1 MGHYVNQSGVYLGE
15 YGDSDETQA
24 AVIEYDLLEVPS
36 APERA
41 DQFWNGTRWQYPSH
55 HYVASDGS
63 YEGFLED
70 GNQAQD
76 SIIVPSAPEDAT
88 DQYWANSQW
97 TWRVHYYRDA
107 DGNFIGACAGPD
119 SDVPGDWIEV
129 PVAPDDARQM
139 WNGESWDA
147 LLVETI

>member
-1 MGHYVNQSGVYLGE
+1 MGHYVNQSGIYLGE
-15 YGDSDETQA
+15 YEDG
-24 AVIEYDLLEVPS
+24 S
-36 APERA
+36 APDGA
-41 DQFWNGTRWQYPSH
+41 VLVH
-55 HYVASDGS
+55 H
-63 YEGFLED
+63 
-70 GNQAQD
+70 
-76 SIIVPSAPEDAT
+76 APVDAA
-88 DQYWANSQW
+88 DQYWANNQW